1 VLLEGSVE
9 VEPKGR
15 AASNMSKGDF
25 FGEMAL
31 VSSKPR
37 NATVT
42 STSAVRAL
50 VIRDLEFKTLLQGT
64 PKIALKVLETFA
76 ARMPEGA

>member
-1 VLLEGSVE
+1 MAG
-9 VEPKGR
+9 KGQY
-15 AASNMSKGDF
+15 

-31 VSSKPR
+31 VSSQSR

-50 VIRDLEFKTLLQGT
+50 VIRAVEFKTLLQQT
-64 PKIALKVLETFA
+64 PKIAIKMLETFA
-76 ARMPEGA
+76 SRLPPEGT